1 MMLKQTVWSI
11 PYPWVPSFTPTVR
24 RDGRVAGN
32 KGFLSSHGVPAL
44 GGGWGDTLRIG
55 ETFFTS
61 SCDCM
66 LKIPSSECDYERF
79 DFYFLDNEELIKKNL
94 ESALPYAMLK
104 SLSYIRTLPTLE
116 LHDL

>member
-1 MMLKQTVWSI
+1 MGGQQGTRGSFPAMGFQ
-11 PYPWVPSFTPTVR
+11 PWV
-24 RDGRVAGN
+24 
-32 KGFLSSHGVPAL
+32 
-44 GGGWGDTLRIG
+44 GGGGTLGIG
-55 ETFFTS
+55 GTFFTS

>member
-1 MMLKQTVWSI
+1 M
-11 PYPWVPSFTPTVR
+11 
-24 RDGRVAGN
+24 
-32 KGFLSSHGVPAL
+32 GFLSSHGVPAL
-44 GGGWGDTLRIG
+44 GGGWGGDTLGIG
-55 ETFFTS
+55 GTFFTS